1 MTDQSPKYSIFS
13 WYSDHFWIWVKKK
26 VCTTFEVL
34 IDRVRRL
41 FLVHR
46 PFRQFPTAQNSNF
59 WKFYFFHIFWLSDIS
74 VHLEKSAIFHKI
86 SCFFDLSHILEVPK
100 IEKKSKFSK
109 NWILG
114 CWKFSKVHAY
124 QKSWVKSI
132 GNYMKS
138 CAHFFFTF
146 EHKTMVFHWNS
157 DWILRKFPIFSKF
170 PQLQELIS
178 PWPLNRFQKIDPYL
192 NSTLRDLSIALC
204 FAVVR
209 KK

>member
-1 MTDQSPKYSIFS
+1 MTDFSFHEILGSNLRTNPPKYSIFS

-34 IDRVRRL
+34 IDRVRRW

-138 CAHFFFTF
+138 CAHFFFHIWTQN
-146 EHKTMVFHWNS
+146 HG
-157 DWILRKFPIFSKF
+157 FPLEF
-170 PQLQELIS
+170 
-178 PWPLNRFQKIDPYL
+178 WLNF
-192 NSTLRDLSIALC
+192 
-204 FAVVR
+204 
-209 KK
+209 